1 MMSTTTLRN
10 AGGSVVMAIPKRI
23 LELVNLQSGSV
34 VDIDVKDGHLV
45 IEPVKRPHY
54 KLADLLAQCDFS
66 IPMSADERDW
76 LDAPAVGLEAV
87 AFDAAAHEAKP

>member
-1 MMSTTTLRN
+1 MPTTTLRN

-45 IEPVKRPHY
+45 IEPVKKPRY

-66 IPMSADERDW
+66 IPMNADEQEW
-76 LDAPAVGLEAV
+76 LDVPSVGLEAV
-87 AFDAAAHEAKP
+87 EFEAKP

>member
-1 MMSTTTLRN
+1 MSTTTLRN

-23 LELVNLQSGSV
+23 LDLVNLQSGSV

-45 IEPVKRPHY
+45 IEPVKKPHY

-66 IPMSADERDW
+66 IPMNADEQDW
-76 LDAPAVGLEAV
+76 LDAPSVGLEG
-87 AFDAAAHEAKP
+87 EL

>member
-1 MMSTTTLRN
+1 MSTTTLRK
-10 AGGSVVMAIPKRI
+10 AGGSVVMTIPKRI

-45 IEPVKRPHY
+45 IEPIKKPHY

-66 IPMSADERDW
+66 IPMNVDEQDW
-76 LDAPAVGLEAV
+76 LDAPSVGLEG
-87 AFDAAAHEAKP
+87 EL

>member
-1 MMSTTTLRN
+1 MPTTTLRT

-23 LELVNLQSGSV
+23 LALVNLQSGSV

-45 IEPVKRPHY
+45 IEPIKKPHY
-54 KLADLLAQCDFS
+54 KLTDLLAQCDFS
-66 IPMSADERDW
+66 IPMVADEQDW

-87 AFDAAAHEAKP
+87 AFEAKP

>member
-1 MMSTTTLRN
+1 MSTTTLRT

-23 LELVNLQSGSV
+23 LALVNLQSGSV

-45 IEPVKRPHY
+45 IEPIKKPHY

-66 IPMSADERDW
+66 IPIGTDEQGW
-76 LDAPAVGLEAV
+76 LDAPDIGLEAI
-87 AFDAAAHEAKP
+87 AFEAKP

>member
-1 MMSTTTLRN
+1 MSKTTLRN

-45 IEPVKRPHY
+45 IEPVKKPHY

-66 IPMSADERDW
+66 IPMSTDEQDW
-76 LDAPAVGLEAV
+76 LDAPTIGLESA
-87 AFDAAAHEAKP
+87 AFAATAHEANP

>member
-1 MMSTTTLRN
+1 MSTTTLRT

-34 VDIDVKDGHLV
+34 VNIDVKDGHLV
-45 IEPVKRPHY
+45 IEPVKKPHY

-66 IPMSADERDW
+66 IPLSTGEQDW
-76 LDAPAVGLEAV
+76 LDAPSAGLEAV
-87 AFDAAAHEAKP
+87 AFEAKP

>member
-1 MMSTTTLRN
+1 MSTTTLRN

-34 VDIDVKDGHLV
+34 VDIDVKDGHLI
-45 IEPVKRPHY
+45 IEPVKKPHY

-66 IPMSADERDW
+66 IPISTDEQDW
-76 LDAPAVGLEAV
+76 LDAPDVGIEAV
-87 AFDAAAHEAKP
+87 TLETKS